1 MESCI
6 YHRKKAFLCQSN
18 LQIFMGVIDS
28 LRKITYKVKSLIRGS
43 NFPMTGDKVT
53 S

>member
-6 YHRKKAFLCQSN
+6 IQEEGFPVCQSN
-18 LQIFMGVIDS
+18 LQTIVGVIDR

-43 NFPMTGDKVT
+43 HFHMTGDKVT